1 MADEESLLR
10 VVRGT
15 PTPEELAA
23 LVGAIFLRPRP
34 TTSARPGTL
43 STWARRG
50 RPGTVSPSG
59 IPARIGRDAWR
70 VSGLPH

>member
-1 MADEESLLR
+1 MTDEERLLR

-34 TTSARPGTL
+34 TTSARPAVV

-59 IPARIGRDAWR
+59 MPAHTGGDAWR